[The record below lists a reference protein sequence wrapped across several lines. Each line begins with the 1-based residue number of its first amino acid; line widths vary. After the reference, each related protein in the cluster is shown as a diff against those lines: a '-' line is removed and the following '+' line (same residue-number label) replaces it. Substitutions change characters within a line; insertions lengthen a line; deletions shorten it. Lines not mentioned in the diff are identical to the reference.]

1 MSGGETDMDKIR
13 SIDVSKLLESTRN
26 LELATVN
33 VNNRINDAYNQIIE
47 SNQAKDKRDK
57 ESHAALLQIAENTEG
72 IKELVSLVRE
82 GNQINE
88 KTFEL
93 IQKLHTI
100 MTVETQEEGE
110 TIIREVLD
118 TANQASED
126 FETIKT
132 LIGYGKMLLKL
143 VFPDAD
149 I

>member
-1 MSGGETDMDKIR
+1 MSGGETDMHKIR

-93 IQKLHTI
+93 IQKLHSI
-100 MTVETQEEGE
+100 MKC
-110 TIIREVLD
+110 VLFAD
-118 TANQASED
+118 E
-126 FETIKT
+126 KT
-132 LIGYGKMLLKL
+132 ENI
-143 VFPDAD
+143 
-149 I
+149 

>member
-13 SIDVSKLLESTRN
+13 SVDVSKLLESTRN

>member
-1 MSGGETDMDKIR
+1 MDKIR
-13 SIDVSKLLESTRN
+13 SIDVSKLLQSTRN

>member
-1 MSGGETDMDKIR
+1 MDMDKIR
-13 SIDVSKLLESTRN
+13 SIDVSKLLEGTRN

>member
-1 MSGGETDMDKIR
+1 MDKIR

-132 LIGYGKMLLKL
+132 LIGYRKMLLKL

>member
-1 MSGGETDMDKIR
+1 M
-13 SIDVSKLLESTRN
+13 
-26 LELATVN
+26 
-33 VNNRINDAYNQIIE
+33 
-47 SNQAKDKRDK
+47 
-57 ESHAALLQIAENTEG
+57 
-72 IKELVSLVRE
+72 VSLVRE

>member
-1 MSGGETDMDKIR
+1 MDKIR